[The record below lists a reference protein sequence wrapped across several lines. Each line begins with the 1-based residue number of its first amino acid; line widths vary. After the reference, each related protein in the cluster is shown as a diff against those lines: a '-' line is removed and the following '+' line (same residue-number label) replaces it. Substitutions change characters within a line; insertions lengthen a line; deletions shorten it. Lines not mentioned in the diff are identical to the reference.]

1 MRKQPSPTSPYTTV
15 TVTPGCQEEVR
26 RLAESLNVSASE
38 VVEAALDALRT
49 RSIPANVLLPF
60 DTLRALELTASS
72 TRRLGVLLS
81 RLEIL
86 ILTARRGQLDAAD
99 RLLAEMAETPSTPEQ
114 AQQP

>member
-1 MRKQPSPTSPYTTV
+1 MNTNPLITTV
-15 TVTPGCQEEVR
+15 RMSKACRDAVNKI
-26 RLAESLNVSASE
+26 AESLNVSAGQVIESAL
-38 VVEAALDALRT
+38 EALQY

-114 AQQP
+114 ANNHEE